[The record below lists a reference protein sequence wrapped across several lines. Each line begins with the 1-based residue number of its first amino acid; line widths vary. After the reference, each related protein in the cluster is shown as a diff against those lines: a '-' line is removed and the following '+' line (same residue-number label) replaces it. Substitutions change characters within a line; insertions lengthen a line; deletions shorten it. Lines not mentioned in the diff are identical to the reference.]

1 MDSNTLYA
9 ASMIGRQVSSE
20 DQMIIDAWKEEDD
33 EGFSGLD
40 MTALSAA
47 NALCSPVKTA
57 QGEATYN
64 KCSQAVMSCG
74 QDAECTEAVGKYA
87 KALKRGYK
95 GSFGDFKKRSASLAS
110 IGEIGMNLIGGWL
123 SNIGKEKRG
132 ENVGSDDY
140 FDDDDK
146 PKKRTGLYIGLGVA
160 AIAAIGGAIY
170 FVRKNK

>member
-20 DQMIIDAWKEEDD
+20 DQMIIDAWKEDGYESMIESKANDACEAAYEKYGADVYSKCRSAGIACGKDKSCD
-33 EGFSGLD
+33 EVFL
-40 MTALSAA
+40 
-47 NALCSPVKTA
+47 
-57 QGEATYN
+57 
-64 KCSQAVMSCG
+64 
-74 QDAECTEAVGKYA
+74 KYA
-87 KALKRGYK
+87 KALARGYK

-123 SNIGKEKRG
+123 SNVGKEKRG

-160 AIAAIGGAIY
+160 AIAAIGVAIY